1 MEARTLGPFLPTNKR
16 PSTAA
21 TNESEFFIHRI
32 SRAPQPQQPCTAEQF
47 VGRAAKKQASEPPA
61 ETHWGKEK
69 QRMGG
74 TSTSMACKHTRKK
87 QALPQDKQPTMFSP
101 NTKPAPPE
109 TQHAVPQHCKR
120 NPTNPNQKRK
130 PLLSMILPQ
139 VHLR

>member
-47 VGRAAKKQASEPPA
+47 VGRAAKKQASEPPRRNTLG
-61 ETHWGKEK
+61 EEK

-87 QALPQDKQPTMFSP
+87 QALPQDKQPTMFPP
-101 NTKPAPPE
+101 NTKPAPLE

-130 PLLSMILPQ
+130 PPLSMILPQ